1 MGEGPAADRAGERHP
16 SLCDRGPRA
25 RCGALGGLTDGVVG
39 LDDERREQL
48 VAAGEVPVDRRGRH
62 AESASDGPKGQVGAH
77 LRELPPGLAHD
88 LLGDLGA
95 GTRPGGG
102 RGAGNGHGCIVH
114 GNESS
119 GNNHEQCS

>member
-16 SLCDRGPRA
+16 SLCDRWLGPRG
-25 RCGALGGLTDGVVG
+25 GALGGLADGVVG

-62 AESASDGPKGQVGAH
+62 AERPRDGPKRQVGAD
-77 LRELPPGLAHD
+77 LGELPAGLAHD
-88 LLGDLGA
+88 LLGDLGP
-95 GTRPGGG
+95 GTCPGGG
-102 RGAGNGHGCIVH
+102 RGAGDGHGCIMH